1 MHLPLP
7 WLLWAQAQL
16 PGIPPK
22 LVPAFVWIYIFGEPG
37 VTVNDYGPV
46 VGGLITWLK
55 VVGIFALLAWV
66 MSWVAAALRTR
77 TRAKADVLD
86 VAALAALGGCLVA
99 VVLNVLQATNRVN
112 PLVVAGYAVPS
123 SLALA
128 CGVVLLLWTERAIWT
143 SIRRLGKASDL
154 LVLAGVHL
162 AVVLGFV
169 IAYAYLGLRTSPD
182 GVTPGVVNPAAA
194 GQLGARLGASYM
206 GFVVLA
212 KVLWLLI
219 PEIFALRGRR
229 LYAIAKLAVVEATR
243 RMWAPWVV
251 IVLFGVI
258 LAFTHWFLPAPQQR
272 PAELGR
278 IFVGTLTLLCM
289 LLLTVMV
296 TVLAPLSLPQD
307 IQSQTIYTVVSKPV
321 RRLELIW
328 GRILGYMAI
337 VTVLVL
343 IFGGVSLLYLYR
355 NIGGTIREIQAK
367 AIEVQETDPD
377 RARFLVDQADQ
388 LITRMSARQPVKGSL
403 TFVDSLGKPQIK
415 GIDVGQ
421 ELEFRSHIEGGT
433 PSAAIWVFGAQ
444 VIDPLDT
451 RLKINRRIPVE
462 SLLKAGTIEA
472 IENDAAI
479 LDIGVRALEA
489 RKKAP
494 DLKASEAATIETEI
508 TQARVK
514 IQQLKADS
522 GKKKAEYDDLIAKA
536 KAATAAKKA
545 DEADDLRIKA
555 NDLHSPPIPMEMTFT
570 IYRTT
575 KGRVGDPVYA
585 EIEVENPRTDVPK
598 YRTSFP
604 IREYY
609 TNKRSLPSSYLVG
622 SLGDLKVTIRC
633 MSPTQYLGMAESD
646 FYFLADSGNFG
657 WNFFKGLFGI
667 WLQAM
672 VLTAIGVFAGTFLS
686 WPVAL
691 LFTVAFF
698 VAGHAASS
706 ILTDFYR
713 TTLLGGGPFESL
725 IRLLSHDN
733 QVNDLSPTFGVVV
746 AKTFDSIVMP
756 VMARMVFLIPN
767 LASLDV
773 SNTVAEG
780 FAVSFPSVVSNT
792 LVALAYVLP
801 FSIGGYFILKNREVA
816 A

>member
-1 MHLPLP
+1 MHLPIP
-7 WLLWAQAQL
+7 WLLWAQVQL
-16 PGIPPK
+16 PGIPPR
-22 LVPAFVWIYIFGEPG
+22 LVPTLMWLFVLGDPG
-37 VTVNDYGPV
+37 VTDNYYPFL
-46 VGGLITWLK
+46 GGLITWVK

-66 MSWVAAALRTR
+66 FSWVTAALRTR
-77 TRAKADVLD
+77 TRARADLLD
-86 VAALAALGGCLVA
+86 IAALVALGGCLLA
-99 VVLNVLQATNRVN
+99 VVLNVLQTTGRVR
-112 PLVVAGYAVPS
+112 PLVVANIAIPQT
-123 SLALA
+123 LALV
-128 CGVVLLLWTERAIWT
+128 CGAVLLLWTERALWT
-143 SIRRLGKASDL
+143 SIRRIGRLSDA

-162 AVVLGFV
+162 AVLLGVLV
-169 IAYAYLGLRTSPD
+169 AYAFLGVRNSPD
-182 GVTPGVVNPAAA
+182 GNTLGPVQLSAAL
-194 GQLGARLGASYM
+194 QQGARLGASYM

-219 PEIFALRGRR
+219 PEIFAMRSRR
-229 LYAIAKLAVVEATR
+229 LYAIAKLAVLEATR

-307 IQSQTIYTVVSKPV
+307 IQAQTIYTVVSKPV

-343 IFGGVSLLYLYR
+343 IFGGVSLAYLSR
-355 NIGGTIREIQAK
+355 NIGGTIREIEDQAVK
-367 AIEVQETDPD
+367 VQATDPD

-388 LITRMSARQPVKGSL
+388 LRTRMSARLPVKGSL
-403 TFVDSLGKPQIK
+403 AFIDSRGTPQIK

-421 ELEFRSHIEGGT
+421 ELEFRSHVEGGT
-433 PSAAIWVFGAQ
+433 PSAAIWTFGAQ
-444 VIDPLDT
+444 VVDPLDR
-451 RLKINRRIPVE
+451 RLIINRRVPVE
-462 SLLKAGTIEA
+462 SLLQPGTIEA
-472 IENDAAI
+472 IENDAAV
-479 LDIGVRALEA
+479 LEMGVRGLEA
-489 RKKAP
+489 RRQAP
-494 DLKASEAATIETEI
+494 NLPAAEGARIETELA
-508 TQARVK
+508 QVKVRVER
-514 IQQLKADS
+514 LRADS
-522 GKKKAEYDDLIAKA
+522 QKQKAEFDSLIAKS
-536 KAATAAKKA
+536 KQAAAAKKA
-545 DEADDLRIKA
+545 DDADELRRQADK
-555 NDLHSPPIPMEMTFT
+555 LHSPPIPMEMTFT

-585 EIEVENPRTDVPK
+585 EIEVANPRTDVPK
-598 YRTSFP
+598 YRTTFP

-609 TNKRSLPSSYLVG
+609 TNKRTLPSSYLVG

-657 WNFFKGLFGI
+657 TNFFKGLFGI

-691 LFTVAFF
+691 LFTIAFF
-698 VAGHAASS
+698 VAGHAAFA
-706 ILTDFYR
+706 ILGDFYR
-713 TTLLGGGPFESL
+713 QTLVGGGPFESL

-733 QVNDLSPTFGVVV
+733 QVNDLAPTLGVVV
-746 AKTFDSIVMP
+746 AKTFDAVVMP
-756 VMARMVFLIPN
+756 VMSRMVYLIPN

-780 FAVSFPSVVSNT
+780 FAVGFPLVVTNT

-801 FSIGGYFILKNREVA
+801 FSVGGYFILKNREVA